1 MIKFTNYGQESG
13 GIQLQLDHLQNEA
26 GEVLNRIVAL
36 IALTSL
42 LAGCAGKIDY
52 IRPASLAKT
61 ENSKIVNKPRQ
72 VVWDAAVPQLG
83 KEFFVINNLDKS
95 SGLINISYAGDPE
108 KYIDCGRIVS
118 YVKNARGERTY
129 DFSAAKQ
136 QMSYEVMTSHLFFLN
151 RQMNLEGRV
160 NLIFEE
166 VGPDQTRVSANTR
179 YVVKRDLTVRDAQD
193 RSQSRN
199 DSVSFNTNSSASFA
213 SGNNTGDATT
223 CQPTGVLEREILS
236 NIR

>member
-1 MIKFTNYGQESG
+1 MI
-13 GIQLQLDHLQNEA
+13 
-26 GEVLNRIVAL
+26 RILVPAAMAVAL
-36 IALTSL
+36 V
-42 LAGCAGKIDY
+42 GCAGKVDY
-52 IRPASLAKT
+52 IKPSALANA
-61 ENSKIVNKPRQ
+61 ENSKVINKPRQ

-83 KEFFVINNLDKS
+83 KEFFVINNLDRS

-129 DFSAAKQ
+129 DFPAAKQ
-136 QMSYEVMTSHLFFLN
+136 QMNYEIMTTNLFFLN

-166 VGPDQTRVSANTR
+166 VSPDQTRISANTR
-179 YVVKRDLTVRDAQD
+179 YVVKRDRTVRDVRD
-193 RSQSRN
+193 RSETQS
-199 DSVSFNTNSSASFA
+199 DSIGFNTNASASFPA
-213 SGNNTGDATT
+213 GGSNLEATT
-223 CQPTGVLEREILS
+223 CQPTGALEREILS

>member
-1 MIKFTNYGQESG
+1 MTYKR
-13 GIQLQLDHLQNEA
+13 LQSIAVVHFRLENL
-26 GEVLNRIVAL
+26 LNHTVAL

-42 LAGCAGKIDY
+42 IAGCAGKIDY
-52 IRPASLAKT
+52 IRPASSTKT
-61 ENSKIVNKPRQ
+61 DNTKVVNKSRQ
-72 VVWDAAVPQLG
+72 AVWDAAVPQLG

-95 SGLINISYAGDPE
+95 SGLINISYSGDPE

-129 DFSAAKQ
+129 DFAASKQ
-136 QMSYEVMTSHLFFLN
+136 QMTYEVMTSNLFFLN

-166 VGPDQTRVSANTR
+166 LGPEQTRVSANTR
-179 YVVKRDLTVRDAQD
+179 YVVRRDLTVRDVQE

-199 DSVSFNTNSSASFA
+199 DSVSFNTNTSASFA
-213 SGNNTGDATT
+213 AGNNAGDATT